1 MKEVQLKV
9 TISSTIKDEATQKA
23 KAEHKTMKQL
33 IEELLIDYVRG
44 NIDKVPTTTTTHTPT
59 PKEAL
64 NVSPE
69 DFDSYL
75 DYVDHLERNG
85 LLY

>member
-9 TISSTIKDEATQKA
+9 TISSTIKDEATLKA

-33 IEELLIDYVRG
+33 IEELLTSYVRG
-44 NIDKVPTTTTTHTPT
+44 NTDKAQTSQPNHK
-59 PKEAL
+59 PKESL
-64 NVSPE
+64 NVSPQ
-69 DFDSYL
+69 DFNTYME
-75 DYVDHLERNG
+75 YVDYLERNG

>member
-33 IEELLIDYVRG
+33 IEQLLTDYVRG
-44 NIDKVPTTTTTHTPT
+44 DYDKATTTTTKPTPK

-64 NVSPE
+64 NISPK